1 MKYVGNAIL
10 TSPLN
15 REVTF
20 FSSSGEV
27 AAGSA
32 NKSPTMIARE
42 KDVFACN
49 FEIFAKTSIKRPR
62 TAPVTILKGNQ
73 HFTPFHVHM
82 VFIISEVE
90 RRICIA
96 TQNQNSL
103 RQKALRK
110 KGQYL
115 TRSR

>member
-27 AAGSA
+27 VAGSA

-49 FEIFAKTSIKRPR
+49 FEIFAKTSMKRPW
-62 TAPVTILKGNQ
+62 TAPVTILNGNQ
-73 HFTPFHVHM
+73 HFTPFHVQM
-82 VFIISEVE
+82 VFIMSK
-90 RRICIA
+90 
-96 TQNQNSL
+96 L
-103 RQKALRK
+103 
-110 KGQYL
+110 
-115 TRSR
+115 